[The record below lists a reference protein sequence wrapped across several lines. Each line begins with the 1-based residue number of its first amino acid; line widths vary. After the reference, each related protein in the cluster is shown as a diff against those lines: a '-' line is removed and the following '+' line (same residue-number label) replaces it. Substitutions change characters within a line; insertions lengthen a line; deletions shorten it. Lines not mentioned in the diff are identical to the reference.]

1 MRPIFCGNFE
11 FDARESDLE
20 RLFRRYGKVERV
32 DMKSGHNLEDESLH
46 WQNGFLYYVLVGFA
60 FIYMDDERDA
70 EYAIRAL
77 DGTEFGRKGRRLRVE
92 WTKERGGPRRP
103 PSSRRSANLRPSKTL
118 FVINFPFDTR
128 VRDLERHF
136 EPYGKLVNV
145 RIRKNFAF
153 VQFESQKDATKA
165 LHATNHSKMI
175 DKVISVEYAAGD
187 GDDDKRNGYSPDRRV
202 RDRSPDRRRRSPSP
216 YGRERGSPDYGRGPS
231 PAPYRTERGSPDY
244 HRDPSLSPRKKGRNS
259 HDYGDTKA
267 RDSSPNGKD
276 RAIPNYRDRSRSPRR
291 ESRSSPDFPK
301 RRQSSPREHIS
312 SPHFPKHSQRSPGER
327 RGSPD
332 YFDHNQNRSRSLSRS
347 RSPPLRETR
356 TSTEYPVRDQSPHEA
371 GRDSRKYHDGSIS
384 PRSEPKASPDYND
397 RMGSPEQEK
406 SVENGYNG
414 DHPGTSYYRDE
425 GSPYSDR
432 GVAPDTKPDS
442 RDSPEYEEDRD

>member
-1 MRPIFCGNFE
+1 
-11 FDARESDLE
+11 
-20 RLFRRYGKVERV
+20 
-32 DMKSGHNLEDESLH
+32 
-46 WQNGFLYYVLVGFA
+46 
-60 FIYMDDERDA
+60 MDDERDA

-77 DGTEFGRKGRRLRVE
+77 DRTEFGRKGRRLRVE

-118 FVINFPFDTR
+118 FVINFPYDTR

-153 VQFESQKDATKA
+153 VQFESQEDATKA

-175 DKVISVEYAAGD
+175 DRVISVEYAAGD
-187 GDDDKRNGYSPDRRV
+187 GDDDKRNGHSPDRRV
-202 RDRSPDRRRRSPSP
+202 SDRSPDRRRRSPSP
-216 YGRERGSPDYGRGPS
+216 YGRERGSPDYGRGAS
-231 PAPYRTERGSPDY
+231 PAPYRRERGSPDY
-244 HRDPSLSPRKKGRNS
+244 RRGPSLSPRQKGRNS
-259 HDYGDTKA
+259 HDYGDAKA

-276 RAIPNYRDRSRSPRR
+276 RAIPNYHERSRSPRR
-291 ESRSSPDFPK
+291 ESRSIPDFPE

-327 RGSPD
+327 RDSPD
-332 YFDHNQNRSRSLSRS
+332 YPDHNWNRSQSRSLSRS

-371 GRDSRKYHDGSIS
+371 GRDSGKYRDGSIS
-384 PRSEPKASPDYND
+384 PRSEPKASPDYNVVHDVSDGEIKGSPGSDD
-397 RMGSPEQEK
+397 RMGSPDREK

-414 DHPGTSYYRDE
+414 DHPGTSYDRDE